1 MLKWK
6 LKMGSDRARGG
17 TDYEETRDQM
27 KCYVPTHDAK
37 IMTAAPI
44 GPEYGSSLS
53 DNALV
58 SVR

>member
-1 MLKWK
+1 
-6 LKMGSDRARGG
+6 MGSDHARGG